1 MAVNASFNPQ
11 SATMLVATNSS
22 ASTSSNLQIGWPGT
36 GTANMGRSRPPP
48 QVLVTNLGGAIVWM
62 SLSTASGRTAAI
74 PTAGVTT
81 LEVPIMPGS
90 QIIMTAPFGQQ
101 SGGGDSSMY
110 CNTISTG
117 TSVNLALT
125 FGEGL

>member
-1 MAVNASFNPQ
+1 MSVVAAFNPQ
-11 SATMLVATNSS
+11 SATMLVATNAT
-22 ASTSSNLQIGWPGT
+22 ASTSSNLQISWPGT
-36 GTANMGRSRPPP
+36 GTAIMGRSRAPP
-48 QVLVTNLGGAIVWM
+48 QVLVSNIGGAVVWM

-101 SGGGDSSMY
+101 SGGGDASMY

-117 TSVNLALT
+117 TSVNIALT
-125 FGEGL
+125 FGEGV

>member
-1 MAVNASFNPQ
+1 MAVVAAFNPQ
-11 SATMLVATNSS
+11 TATIMVATSSS
-22 ASTSSNLQIGWPGT
+22 ASTSANLQIGWPGT
-36 GTANMGRSRPPP
+36 GTAIMGRARPPP
-48 QVLVTNLGGAIVWM
+48 QCLVTNLGGAIVWM

-81 LEVPIMPGS
+81 YEVPIMPGS
-90 QIIMTAPFGQQ
+90 QIIMTCPFGQN
-101 SGGGDSSMY
+101 SGGGDASMY

-125 FGEGL
+125 FGEGV